1 MRMRP
6 SLIWKR
12 GFFTNLAT
20 TLVSNIL
27 SLWVD
32 DLMKVKLFTTM
43 ICIFRWTVMTYL
55 SLLHLVSEEIGPALS
70 NIYVSKEWS
79 WTPTKM
85 YWRRPKEQVLWLKNI
100 NKEVEKR
107 YLDPSNNV
115 EFKPEDNILQFNK
128 GNKGNKGNTGIFVF
142 FHLLNRWKI

>member
-1 MRMRP
+1 
-6 SLIWKR
+6 
-12 GFFTNLAT
+12 
-20 TLVSNIL
+20 
-27 SLWVD
+27 
-32 DLMKVKLFTTM
+32 
-43 ICIFRWTVMTYL
+43 
-55 SLLHLVSEEIGPALS
+55 
-70 NIYVSKEWS
+70 
-79 WTPTKM
+79 M

-142 FHLLNRWKI
+142 FHLLNR